1 MGLTSNS
8 NRAGANM
15 AQRGAAGWLQQPP
28 NGSGREGSNP
38 TGGTSGEGSATL
50 SGQGA
55 SPDTRRGASNSD
67 GGQHAGHRGA
77 PESRRR
83 RRRVDST
90 ARNKLSGL
98 LARHAVAAGKFA
110 CGGTLDPEEWP
121 CLPRIKQRS
130 MISSISLPLVHREAE
145 KLKAAQIKAGQGL
158 DLNEDG
164 MPETRLPWAIRPEI
178 DFKIVNHK
186 IWTTKVVAPVVRK
199 VSKAAWLWH
208 LLVSA
213 GG

>member
-1 MGLTSNS
+1 
-8 NRAGANM
+8 M

-38 TGGTSGEGSATL
+38 TGGTSIEGSLTL
-50 SGQGA
+50 PGQGV
-55 SPDTRRGASNSD
+55 ASNND
-67 GGQHAGHRGA
+67 GGRHAGQCGA

-90 ARNKLSGL
+90 ARDKLSGL

-199 VSKAAWLWH
+199 VS
-208 LLVSA
+208 
-213 GG
+213 